1 MIVNELK
8 GHDKKKKI
16 KKEGQIEQL
25 GDMKRFLRQYYYRP
39 IVPSHVKD
47 VTCIP
52 DILHTLEL
60 ALDWRNAITDIIR
73 GFLHIYLA

>member
-16 KKEGQIEQL
+16 KKKKTNRATGRHEHVL
-25 GDMKRFLRQYYYRP
+25 KQYYHRP
-39 IVPSHVKD
+39 IVPSRYVKD

-52 DILHTLEL
+52 DILHTFEL
-60 ALDWRNAITDIIR
+60 ALD
-73 GFLHIYLA
+73 